1 MSSSSSGAVRGES
14 APASSASTTRQA
26 KRNEVLTGLVNWMK
40 KNKRELPMRAEDVTP
55 WGTLVGE
62 VMSQQ
67 TPMPRVQPIWN
78 RWMQLWPT
86 PAALAA
92 APASRVLVE
101 WGRLG
106 YPSRAL
112 RLRECAIAI
121 SERPGGQVPADFES
135 LCSLPGIGPY
145 TASALMSFQFHE
157 RRAVLDTNIRRVI
170 ARIFSGIERPAS
182 SSPTRVERELADS
195 LLPSSGAE
203 CATWN
208 LALMEFGAIACT
220 SKNPAC
226 DTCPLVAECAWFVA
240 GRPMVEVKRKSQ
252 AWAGTDRQAR
262 GRVVQLLRDLHVSGD
277 SSASSTSSDSPVA
290 SGDSSA
296 TGNVSSPIDEAAP
309 TVSYSAALEVATLPG
324 SDLDQAPRVI
334 EGLLA
339 DGLLVRVGEDRLALP
354 R

>member
-1 MSSSSSGAVRGES
+1 
-14 APASSASTTRQA
+14 
-26 KRNEVLTGLVNWMK
+26 
-40 KNKRELPMRAEDVTP
+40 
-55 WGTLVGE
+55 
-62 VMSQQ
+62 
-67 TPMPRVQPIWN
+67 
-78 RWMQLWPT
+78 MQLWPT

-208 LALMEFGAIACT
+208 LALMEFGAIA
-220 SKNPAC
+220 
-226 DTCPLVAECAWFVA
+226 
-240 GRPMVEVKRKSQ
+240 
-252 AWAGTDRQAR
+252 
-262 GRVVQLLRDLHVSGD
+262 
-277 SSASSTSSDSPVA
+277 
-290 SGDSSA
+290 
-296 TGNVSSPIDEAAP
+296 
-309 TVSYSAALEVATLPG
+309 
-324 SDLDQAPRVI
+324 
-334 EGLLA
+334 
-339 DGLLVRVGEDRLALP
+339 
-354 R
+354 

>member
-1 MSSSSSGAVRGES
+1 
-14 APASSASTTRQA
+14 
-26 KRNEVLTGLVNWMK
+26 
-40 KNKRELPMRAEDVTP
+40 
-55 WGTLVGE
+55 
-62 VMSQQ
+62 
-67 TPMPRVQPIWN
+67 
-78 RWMQLWPT
+78 MQLWPT
-86 PAALAA
+86 PAALAV

-182 SSPTRVERELADS
+182 SSPTRVERDLADS
-195 LLPSSGAE
+195 LLPSSGVE

-220 SKNPAC
+220 SKNPGC
-226 DTCPLVAECAWFVA
+226 DTCPLASECAWFVA

-277 SSASSTSSDSPVA
+277 SASSDSPVA
-290 SGDSSA
+290 SGDLSA
-296 TGNVSSPIDEAAP
+296 TGNVPFPIDEAAP

-324 SDLDQAPRVI
+324 GDPDQAPRVI
-334 EGLLA
+334 EGLLV